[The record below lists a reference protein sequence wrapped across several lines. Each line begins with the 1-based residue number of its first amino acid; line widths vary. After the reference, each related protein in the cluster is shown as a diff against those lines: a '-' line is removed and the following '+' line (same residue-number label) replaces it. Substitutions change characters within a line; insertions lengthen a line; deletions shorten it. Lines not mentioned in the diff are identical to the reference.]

1 MKTPTPTPT
10 PTPTLTSPSCRNDV
24 YLDSAYVDA
33 RLRDA
38 RRLRSEALRQM
49 MADGWRALS
58 SFAGEFVRSLT
69 AGRKQPA
76 LRH

>member
-1 MKTPTPTPT
+1 M
-10 PTPTLTSPSCRNDV
+10 